1 MIGNFHEWLA
11 EFFLQFFLSYI
22 KKRANA
28 YVIALYLLLAI
39 LSKLHRLTSAAAS
52 QLALDLATFNSF

>member
-1 MIGNFHEWLA
+1 MECSKLHRVIGNFHEWLA

-28 YVIALYLLLAI
+28 YVIALYLLL
-39 LSKLHRLTSAAAS
+39 
-52 QLALDLATFNSF
+52 F